1 MPSLWVVKG
10 PAVVIPGPWQKSCV
24 FCKYNCIVLI
34 SRVERKESWN
44 EVGILSCC
52 FTDNHLQH
60 CIVRLTEKVLSHI
73 STFVL
78 TVCFCFYQ
86 IIRSRLFPNKAAL
99 LPVWNS
105 FPGALVA
112 LPHYSRDPKDFPFYH
127 INFETSSE
135 KFTAV
140 IHTTTTVVRDST
152 SLFRLIKSVGQSSF
166 VSKVKL
172 KSWCQYQIPVCILPW
187 IIWGNDDKWM
197 PISIMLTVW
206 FLALVTNYWFYFA
219 VGCGLVDVRCSH
231 IS

>member
-1 MPSLWVVKG
+1 MHWPHFQSGEKG
-10 PAVVIPGPWQKSCV
+10 ILKWGW
-24 FCKYNCIVLI
+24 NIVLLFHWQPPTI
-34 SRVERKESWN
+34 MLHSEINRES
-44 EVGILSCC
+44 S
-52 FTDNHLQH
+52 T
-60 CIVRLTEKVLSHI
+60 IVR
-73 STFVL
+73 
-78 TVCFCFYQ
+78 TVCFFFYQ

-135 KFTAV
+135 KFTAI

-172 KSWCQYQIPVCILPW
+172 NSWCQYQIPVCILPCPSSGLSEEMMTSECQFLLLTCLVFG
-187 IIWGNDDKWM
+187 IGNKLLVLFCCRLW
-197 PISIMLTVW
+197 SCGCQMLPYLITKD
-206 FLALVTNYWFYFA
+206 
-219 VGCGLVDVRCSH
+219 GLKFQFP
-231 IS
+231 

>member
-1 MPSLWVVKG
+1 MRFEYCPVVSLTMLHSE
-10 PAVVIPGPWQKSCV
+10 I
-24 FCKYNCIVLI
+24 N
-34 SRVERKESWN
+34 RES
-44 EVGILSCC
+44 
-52 FTDNHLQH
+52 
-60 CIVRLTEKVLSHI
+60 
-73 STFVL
+73 STFVR

-140 IHTTTTVVRDST
+140 IHTTATVVRDST

-172 KSWCQYQIPVCILPW
+172 NS
-187 IIWGNDDKWM
+187 
-197 PISIMLTVW
+197 
-206 FLALVTNYWFYFA
+206 
-219 VGCGLVDVRCSH
+219 
-231 IS
+231 

>member
-1 MPSLWVVKG
+1 MPSLRVVKG

-24 FCKYNCIVLI
+24 FCKYNCIDLI

-52 FTDNHLQH
+52 FTDNHLQC

-73 STFVL
+73 STFVR

-172 KSWCQYQIPVCILPW
+172 NSWCQYQIPVCILPCPSS
-187 IIWGNDDKWM
+187 GLSEWM
-197 PISIMLTVW
+197 PISFMLTVW